1 MCRQMLVDIL
11 SLHLTADKKTDQKT
25 VLVGFGKI
33 LKYNCIILIGFQGLI
48 TPPGYSWRRFF

>member
-1 MCRQMLVDIL
+1 MLVDIL